1 MSDAVAVAVVLMA
14 FAALAAMAWLCEA
27 VKP

>member
-1 MSDAVAVAVVLMA
+1 MNDAVAVALVLVA
-14 FAALAAMAWLCEA
+14 FGALAAMAWLCEA

>member
-1 MSDAVAVAVVLMA
+1 MSDPVAVAVVLLA
-14 FAALAAMAWLCEA
+14 FGALAAMAWLCEA